1 MKENEKPTAAA
12 GTVTTTDKTKPDWRK
27 ILPYAAVVLLFIA
40 LALAYFYPCLLYTSD
55 AADEL

>member
-40 LALAYFYPCLLYTSD
+40 LALAYFYP
-55 AADEL
+55 ADRKSVV